1 MARRGVIYAL
11 APSHQNLQTIWA
23 GTDDGLIHLTRD
35 GGKNWK
41 DVTPPQLHAW
51 AKVSQLDSSHF
62 DDDTVYAAINTLRL
76 DDLKPHVLRTH
87 DGGKSWQE
95 IVHRSDSGEKH
106 IADVKTDHGW
116 VIEFQHSYL
125 NPEER
130 RSRADRA
137 ARSETRIGERAQPAS
152 HTDGSSAGP
161 HLHRATS
168 RFGG

>member
-1 MARRGVIYAL
+1 MKSMPRRGVVYTL
-11 APSHQNLQTIWA
+11 APSPLDINLMWA

-87 DGGKSWQE
+87 DGGKTWQE
-95 IVHRSDSGEKH
+95 IVSG
-106 IADVKTDHGW
+106 
-116 VIEFQHSYL
+116 L
-125 NPEER
+125 PEGAVVNVVREDPVR
-130 RSRADRA
+130 K
-137 ARSETRIGERAQPAS
+137 G
-152 HTDGSSAGP
+152 
-161 HLHRATS
+161 
-168 RFGG
+168 